1 MPAWRYSQ
9 DYDIL
14 NPELG
19 QAVGGKIIKMRME
32 VKVLWAKRHLY
43 RLESS
48 GLESRQRMR
57 EKNQPWVP
65 ACTLLIADQCPGDKC
80 YSILPAVSRILT
92 MAFGP

>member
-48 GLESRQRMR
+48 GLESR
-57 EKNQPWVP
+57 
-65 ACTLLIADQCPGDKC
+65 
-80 YSILPAVSRILT
+80 
-92 MAFGP
+92 